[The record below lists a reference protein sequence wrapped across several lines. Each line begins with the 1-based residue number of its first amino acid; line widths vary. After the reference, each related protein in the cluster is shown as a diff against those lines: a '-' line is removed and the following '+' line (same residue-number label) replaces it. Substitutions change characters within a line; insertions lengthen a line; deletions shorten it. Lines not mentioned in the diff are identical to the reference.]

1 LSAEQIIRILQ
12 QAERGEGSI
21 RTPYREHGIAE
32 TAFYRWRQK
41 VGGMSVSE
49 AQRLRALDKEHARFK
64 RLL

>member
-1 LSAEQIIRILQ
+1 M
-12 QAERGEGSI
+12 
-21 RTPYREHGIAE
+21 PYREHGIAE
-32 TAFYRWRQK
+32 TALYRWRQK